1 VVYVYEVLKLDKIIR
16 DIVKAV
22 PEVKKHL
29 STKARYYLHTP
40 EAYKSED
47 FFLAQVEGLVRSL
60 YGNFIGGEFID
71 TMANLISGQIR
82 DAYEKAYF
90 DAGYEGELPGYLE
103 TSYQDFV
110 LEQYNFV
117 DRFFRDIIDARID
130 GKPIDS
136 LINRA
141 RLWAGRWKEAYQKA
155 VVLITQNEG
164 GNMEWVYGDA
174 EHCDTCQKLNGI
186 VASAREW
193 GASGFQPQ
201 GRMLDCK
208 GYDCKCEL
216 KPTKKRRSPKALDRI
231 IAISLDRK

>member
-1 VVYVYEVLKLDKIIR
+1 MLDTIIR
-16 DIVKAV
+16 DIVKEV
-22 PEVKKHL
+22 PSVRKYL
-29 STKARYYLHTP
+29 SEKARYYLYTP

-90 DAGYEGELPGYLE
+90 DAGYEGELPSYLE

-136 LINRA
+136 LLNRA

-155 VVLITQNEG
+155 TVLITKNEG
-164 GNMEWVYGDA
+164 GNMEWVYSDA
-174 EHCDTCQKLNGI
+174 EHCNTCRSLNGI

-193 GASGFQPQ
+193 EASGFKPQ

-208 GYDCKCEL
+208 GYNCKCEL
-216 KPTKKRRSPKALDRI
+216 KPTKKRRSPNALGRI
-231 IAISLDRK
+231 TAISLDRK